1 MKKEHKIGSS
11 RFKGFLW
18 WLYQSTWP
26 FYYVKILYQLFK
38 RNGISQGWVLFNQLP
53 PGDLIPSDHH
63 LATEQDYL
71 LSKTKRY
78 GAIFK
83 SQTRECLV
91 INVVDLSLGR
101 KLLTENEKVLGLRA
115 KQLTGMFP
123 IGHLRGMHGETHRYY
138 RRAFIQAM
146 RPELFSSCESDLR
159 QSIQYEL
166 AEHYLKYNGNAI
178 DTSTIIELLRSITTS
193 IMLRLMFGVFRDEA
207 DFNRLRTCYND
218 FSWSSAPAYEYRDH
232 ESQVFREIREIV
244 MERARKIQADDNS
257 PTRSVLQHLAKENT
271 LDDTHIGNLIY
282 MVESGRFDTYS
293 LLRWVVKYLSE
304 QGPLQESLL
313 GSNEEPV
320 AGSVSLSMAVVLE
333 TLRCN
338 QSEAIQRD
346 LSDDITFE
354 NYLFP
359 AGSRVRIC
367 LWEAH
372 KNESYFPGSLSFRP
386 ERFLDKQPGMDQF
399 APFGVDQHRCV
410 AADIVV
416 RLATLFVEEFSRN
429 YLCQAVS
436 DGLPVRG
443 PFHWEPNTNYS
454 MRIVKR

>member
-11 RFKGFLW
+11 RVKSFLW

-26 FYYVKILYQLFK
+26 FYNVKILYQLFK
-38 RNGISQGWVLFNQLP
+38 RNGFLQGWVLFNQLP
-53 PGDLIPSDHH
+53 PGDLIPSDYH
-63 LATEQDYL
+63 LATEQHYL
-71 LSKTKRY
+71 LNKTKRY

-101 KLLTENEKVLGLRA
+101 KLLTEHEKLLGLRA

-123 IGHLRGMHGETHRYY
+123 VGHLRGMHGDTHRHY

-146 RPELFSSCESDLR
+146 RPELFAACESDLR
-159 QSIQYEL
+159 QCVQYEL
-166 AEHYLKYNGNAI
+166 AEHYRKYNANAI
-178 DTSTIIELLRSITTS
+178 DTPTIIELLRNITTS
-193 IMLRLMFGVFRDEA
+193 VMLRLMFGVFRDDA
-207 DFNRLRTCYND
+207 VFNRLRTYYND
-218 FSWSSAPAYEYRDH
+218 FSWSTAPAYEYKEH
-232 ESQVFREIREIV
+232 ESQAFREIREIV
-244 MERARKIQADDNS
+244 LERARQIRADDNS
-257 PTRSVLQHLAKENT
+257 STRSVLQHLAKENS

-304 QGPLQESLL
+304 QSPLQDSLHC
-313 GSNEEPV
+313 SNEEPV

-346 LSDDITFE
+346 LLDDITFE
-354 NYLFP
+354 DYLFP
-359 AGSRVRIC
+359 VGSRVRIC

-372 KNESYFPGSLSFRP
+372 KNESNFPDSLSFKP
-386 ERFLDKQPGMDQF
+386 ERFLDKQPGLDQF

-410 AADIVV
+410 AADSVV
-416 RLATLFVEEFSRN
+416 RLGTLFVEEFSRN
-429 YLCQAVS
+429 YLCETVL
-436 DGLPVRG
+436 DGSPVRG
-443 PFHWEPNTNYS
+443 PFHWEPNTNFS
-454 MRIVKR
+454 VRIVKR